1 MFDQKNNGHV
11 GQFFI
16 RRAPLI
22 GAIVNACSMTIHM
35 LSVRENYEYR
45 WLVKPSLSCTKSR
58 WVLYQ
63 SLSVVDHW
71 VTCGRETGIKQILCC
86 NTIGQTKRKR
96 QEERRPTSVAIDTVT
111 WICVYETSID
121 YPCSSLSMSNVV
133 VETASEKHDAGHN
146 KTERANT
153 TSVAKLPKIYCKYE
167 N

>member
-1 MFDQKNNGHV
+1 MVVQVAEYWLKSLNVWPKEQWPRRPILHSPCAPHRSHCERMFNDYTH
-11 GQFFI
+11 
-16 RRAPLI
+16 A
-22 GAIVNACSMTIHM
+22 
-35 LSVRENYEYR
+35 VRSENYEYR

-121 YPCSSLSMSNVV
+121 YPALLYRCQMLSWKQHQKNMTPV
-133 VETASEKHDAGHN
+133 
-146 KTERANT
+146 T
-153 TSVAKLPKIYCKYE
+153 TRQNE
-167 N
+167 QTRHQ